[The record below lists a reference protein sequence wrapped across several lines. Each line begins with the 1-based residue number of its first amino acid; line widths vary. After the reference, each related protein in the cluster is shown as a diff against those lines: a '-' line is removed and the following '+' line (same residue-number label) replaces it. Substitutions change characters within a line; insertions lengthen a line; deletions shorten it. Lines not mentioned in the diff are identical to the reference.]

1 MKAAVFIACVLV
13 AASTAQAADEGLGK
27 AKDLYAAAAY
37 DDALVVLDGLAKG
50 SAPPE
55 MAGIDEYRAFCLYA
69 LGRTNEADAIFA
81 SLMKRDPAFHIEET
95 DASPR
100 VEAAFAAV
108 RKRVLPDL
116 IREQYRA
123 AREALASKSTETA
136 EARLLQAKQ
145 MLVEAKSAGAWN
157 DTLSDLQML
166 VDGFLDLNGAAATK
180 PAASAPDPRAPAADP
195 AKASPSAAPASQG
208 PREYD
213 VEEKDVTPPIA
224 IRHSVPGVPASLY
237 AFLQRKSALFE
248 VHVDATGAVRRV
260 VVRRSLYPAYD
271 DRLVEAISGWQ
282 YHPAVK
288 AGSPVAY
295 VAFVEIDVNR

>member
-1 MKAAVFIACVLV
+1 MKAAVFFACVLV
-13 AASTAQAADEGLGK
+13 AAAAARAADEGLGK

-37 DDALVVLDGLAKG
+37 DDALSVLDGLAK
-50 SAPPE
+50 STPPE

-81 SLMKRDPAFHIEET
+81 SLMKRDPAFHIEEE

-116 IREQYRA
+116 IRDQYRA
-123 AREALASKSTETA
+123 AREALASKSTDLA

-145 MLVEAKSAGAWN
+145 MLAEARSAGAWN

-166 VDGFLDLNGAAATK
+166 VDGFLDLNDAKTAKAAAPAQPMPSGDAR
-180 PAASAPDPRAPAADP
+180 PAAANNAAPRAP
-195 AKASPSAAPASQG
+195 
-208 PREYD
+208 REYG
-213 VEEKDVTPPIA
+213 VEEKDVTPPIPV
-224 IRHSVPGVPASLY
+224 RHSVPPVPASLY
-237 AFLQRKSALFE
+237 SFLQRKSALIE
-248 VHVDATGAVRRV
+248 IHIGETGAVQRV

-271 DRLVEAISGWQ
+271 DRLVEAIQAWQ
-282 YHPAVK
+282 YRPAVK
-288 AGSPVAY
+288 GGAPVAY
-295 VAFVEIDVNR
+295 VAFVEISVNP